1 MGNLKNPTP
10 RDNRESIIKNGKK
23 YSSLKSVIEDD
34 LDSQA
39 ENDLKEMGETDNEFS
54 DKNSQYNSLIKIL

>member
-1 MGNLKNPTP
+1 MGNLKNSTP
-10 RDNRESIIKNGKK
+10 KDNRDSLIKNGKR

-39 ENDLKEMGETDNEFS
+39 ENDIIKEMGITDEFFEG
-54 DKNSQYNSLIKIL
+54 KSQYNFNKNY